1 MGRDTAKPR
10 MGKEIGDHELAW
22 LIHTARRARGWTQD
36 ELGRRVGVDRDV
48 ASAWERGRRPGRHA
62 LARLVALL
70 DLDLAASPAEQD
82 DPVQPLGNS
91 ETSEPVQ
98 AAADASTAAESPDAR
113 TFARPDAEM
122 GPASKFGEE
131 RLSEKHERRGVP

>member
-1 MGRDTAKPR
+1 MMERDTAR
-10 MGKEIGDHELAW
+10 SRARQEVGGHALAR

-36 ELGRRVGVDRDV
+36 ELGQRVGVDRDV
-48 ASAWERGRRPGRHA
+48 AAAWERGHRPGRHA

-98 AAADASTAAESPDAR
+98 ASADTSAAAARPGVGAFPSPDA
-113 TFARPDAEM
+113 ES
-122 GPASKFGEE
+122 GPAAEFGVI
-131 RLSEKHERRGVP
+131 LLHEK